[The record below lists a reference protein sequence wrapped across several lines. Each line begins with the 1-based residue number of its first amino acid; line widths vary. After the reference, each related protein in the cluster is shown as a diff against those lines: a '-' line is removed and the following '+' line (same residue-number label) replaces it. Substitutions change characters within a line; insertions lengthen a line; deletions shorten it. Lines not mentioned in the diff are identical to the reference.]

1 MIQELD
7 IRRRG
12 DAILV
17 GIALES
23 AILDFE
29 TTETLLRTALEM
41 LDKPRNGADWMKIG
55 VFGEFPVTLYL
66 ASDDSLTIVI
76 DGPYFEPN
84 RSVCAMIHL
93 TKADFR
99 DVVSRASLS
108 S

>member
-41 LDKPRNGADWMKIG
+41 LDKPRMERTG
-55 VFGEFPVTLYL
+55 
-66 ASDDSLTIVI
+66 
-76 DGPYFEPN
+76 
-84 RSVCAMIHL
+84 
-93 TKADFR
+93 
-99 DVVSRASLS
+99 
-108 S
+108 

>member
-1 MIQELD
+1 MIKEMD

-17 GIALES
+17 GIAIES

-41 LDKPRNGADWMKIG
+41 LDRPRKGADWMKIG
-55 VFGEFPVTLYL
+55 VFGEFPVTLHL
-66 ASDDSLTIVI
+66 ASGDSLSIVI
-76 DGPYFEPN
+76 DGPYFESN

-93 TKADFR
+93 NKSEFR
-99 DVVSRASLS
+99 EVVNRASLS
-108 S
+108 P